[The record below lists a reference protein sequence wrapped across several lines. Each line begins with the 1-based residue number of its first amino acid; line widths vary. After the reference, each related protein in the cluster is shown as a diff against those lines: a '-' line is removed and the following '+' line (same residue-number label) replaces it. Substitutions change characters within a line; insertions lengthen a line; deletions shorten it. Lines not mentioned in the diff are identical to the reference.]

1 MLFGQ
6 KKPFSLNTLKIYI
19 TGGYVRSNLKIKMAL
34 KKAII
39 GGTFDNFH
47 KGHERLLRTAFDV
60 SDFVAIGI
68 SSDQFAQ
75 RFRTGEVE
83 SYKMRCDVI
92 THFCQQFG
100 KEFRT
105 FELNDFYGPATTDP
119 EITTIVVSEE
129 TSLRAKEINA
139 VRVKK
144 AIPKLIIVEVPFELA
159 DDGNP
164 ISSERI
170 RLGTIDKDGNLA

>member
-1 MLFGQ
+1 
-6 KKPFSLNTLKIYI
+6 
-19 TGGYVRSNLKIKMAL
+19 MAL
-34 KKAII
+34 KRTII

-47 KGHERLLRTAFDV
+47 AGHERLLSVAFDI
-60 SDFVAIGI
+60 SDSVVIGI

-83 SYKMRCDVI
+83 SYKMRNEVI
-92 THFCQQFG
+92 SRFSSQFG
-100 KEFRT
+100 KEFKT
-105 FELNDFYGPATTDP
+105 IEINDFYGPSTTDP
-119 EITTIVVSEE
+119 DLVAIVVSEE

-144 AIPKLIIVEVPFELA
+144 NLKKLIVVEVPFELA
-159 DDGNP
+159 GDGKP

-170 RLGTIDKDGNLA
+170 RIGEIDKEGNLP

>member
-1 MLFGQ
+1 MPLS
-6 KKPFSLNTLKIYI
+6 KSI
-19 TGGYVRSNLKIKMAL
+19 V
-34 KKAII
+34 

-47 KGHERLLRTAFDV
+47 RGHEDLLRMAFDLSQSV
-60 SDFVAIGI
+60 TIGI

-83 SYKMRCDVI
+83 SFKSRSNVVRQYCE
-92 THFCQQFG
+92 QLG
-100 KEFRT
+100 KDYRIIEI
-105 FELNDFYGPATTDP
+105 NDFYGPSTTDP
-119 EITTIVVSEE
+119 ELSAIFVSEE

-144 AIPKLIIVEVPFELA
+144 GLKKLVVVEVPFTLA
-159 DDGNP
+159 EDGHP

-170 RLGTIDKDGNLA
+170 RNGEIDREGNLA

>member
-1 MLFGQ
+1 
-6 KKPFSLNTLKIYI
+6 
-19 TGGYVRSNLKIKMAL
+19 MAL
-34 KKAII
+34 KKTII

-47 KGHERLLRTAFDV
+47 KGHERLLKVAFDI
-60 SDFVAIGI
+60 SDSVVIGI

-83 SYKMRCDVI
+83 SFKMRSDVI
-92 THFCQQFG
+92 KHYCEQFG
-100 KEFRT
+100 KEYKT
-105 FELNDFYGPATTDP
+105 IEINDFYGPSTTDP
-119 EITTIVVSEE
+119 ELEAIVVSEE

-144 AIPKLIIVEVPFELA
+144 NLEKLVVVEVPFVTA
-159 DDGNP
+159 QDSKP

-170 RLGTIDKDGNLA
+170 RVGEIDKDGNLP